1 VALVESPQ
9 LYRQSNSVK
18 HCNSKLQ
25 LFDMM
30 NSLSGLFVAVL
41 FLGTGGAAAA
51 ALGFISF
58 LQAAVKFSHQIDG
71 RQSYYDKD

>member
-1 VALVESPQ
+1 
-9 LYRQSNSVK
+9 
-18 HCNSKLQ
+18 
-25 LFDMM
+25 MM